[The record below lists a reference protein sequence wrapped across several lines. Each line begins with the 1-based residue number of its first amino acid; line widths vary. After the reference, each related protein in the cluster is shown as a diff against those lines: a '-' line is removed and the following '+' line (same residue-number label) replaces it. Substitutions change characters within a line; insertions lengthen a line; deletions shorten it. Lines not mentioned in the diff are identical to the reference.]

1 VTRDEDA
8 LDTDDNKVVVLPPFS
23 DPLRWAP
30 QKDLVAPL
38 GRILPLP
45 LVACIRVID
54 GDPAPN
60 CARRRRSR
68 RADGPEA
75 A

>member
-1 VTRDEDA
+1 MTREKHA
-8 LDTDDNKVVVLPPFS
+8 LDTDDNKVLVLPFT

-45 LVACIRVID
+45 LVGCIRVLD
-54 GDPAPN
+54 GDPPPD
-60 CARRRRSR
+60 CARRAALS
-68 RADGPEA
+68 DGPEA

>member
-1 VTRDEDA
+1 VTRDEGA
-8 LDTDDNKVVVLPPFS
+8 LDTDDNNVVVLPFTG
-23 DPLRWAP
+23 PLRWAP
-30 QKDLVAPL
+30 QKDLVGPL

-54 GDPAPN
+54 GDPAPD
-60 CARRRRSR
+60 CARRRRFR

>member
-1 VTRDEDA
+1 VTREKHA
-8 LDTDDNKVVVLPPFS
+8 LDTDDNKVLVLPFTC
-23 DPLRWAP
+23 PLRWAP
-30 QKDLVAPL
+30 QTDLVGPL

-45 LVACIRVID
+45 LVACIRVVD

-60 CARRRRSR
+60 CARRRRSQ

>member
-1 VTRDEDA
+1 VTRDEDV
-8 LDTDDNKVVVLPPFS
+8 LDADDNKVVVLPLTG
-23 DPLRWAP
+23 PLCRAP
-30 QKDLVAPL
+30 QKDLVGPL
-38 GRILPLP
+38 GRILPLH
-45 LVACIRVID
+45 LAACIRVID
-54 GDPAPN
+54 GDPAPD

>member
-1 VTRDEDA
+1 MTREKHA
-8 LDTDDNKVVVLPPFS
+8 LDTDDNKVVVLPLTG
-23 DPLRWAP
+23 PLCRAP
-30 QKDLVAPL
+30 QKDLVGPL

-45 LVACIRVID
+45 LVACIRVLD
-54 GDPAPN
+54 GDPAPD